1 MTPPRICRDARCQL
15 SPFHAS
21 PAVPPLSAAGEGLSS
36 PEGGVLILTHEKLGV
51 ALGLLRQ
58 LLLAHAASGGR
69 EGTGGDSGS
78 HGCGWI
84 IGLLGVG
91 RAMDRCGKMGQYVV
105 EVRFGMD
112 VSRFRW
118 SSTYLAGL

>member
-1 MTPPRICRDARCQL
+1 MPDVSYLHSMLLPPSRPSVQRERGCRR
-15 SPFHAS
+15 PR
-21 PAVPPLSAAGEGLSS
+21 
-36 PEGGVLILTHEKLGV
+36 GGVLILTHEKLGV

-78 HGCGWI
+78 HSCGWI
-84 IGLLGVG
+84 IGVWGVR